1 MPPVT
6 AVVVVH
12 RFERDGAAA
21 AVASLAASTDVDLD
35 IVVVYNGDAAEWSAV
50 QDLCV
55 MHRAATVGPLPNE
68 GFAAAI
74 NAALAVVPVDHAVFL
89 LNDDAAVRPDTI
101 HRCLDHLDEQGP
113 SCVSV
118 APLVLHAADVT
129 RVDSFGV
136 VVRRNGEGFNGF
148 EGHPRNAIGDVPRDV
163 LGPCF
168 SAALFRPGAFTDNI
182 VGPLTTDYFL
192 YYEDVDWNIRARR
205 RGFTC
210 SALPDAVAVHR
221 HAATTRLVGE
231 ARRYEMVQRNLL
243 LLPLAVLSWRSVV
256 RIWAGRLVVHA
267 KGLITGPYRRERVA
281 SFAGALRRAP
291 AMLRRRKHSRGTHRI
306 ADRELFRYADGHSPA
321 VDTATYT
328 LPGQPSGDGK

>member
-1 MPPVT
+1 MPRVT

-21 AVASLAASTDVDLD
+21 AVASLAASTDVDLE
-35 IVVVYNGDAAEWSAV
+35 IVVAYNGDTAEWQAV

-55 MHRAATVGPLPNE
+55 MHRATAVGPLPND
-68 GFAAAI
+68 GFAAAV
-74 NAALAVVPVDHAVFL
+74 NAALAVVPTDHAVFL
-89 LNDDAAVRPDTI
+89 LNDDAVVQADTI

-113 SCVSV
+113 ACVSV
-118 APLVLHAADVT
+118 APLVLHAADLS

-136 VVRRNGEGFNGF
+136 VLRANGEGFNGC
-148 EGHPRNAIGDVPRDV
+148 EGRPRDTIGDAPRDV

-168 SAALFRPGAFTDNI
+168 SAALFRPGAFTDAV

-192 YYEDVDWNIRARR
+192 YYEDVEWNIRARR
-205 RGFTC
+205 RGFTS
-210 SALPDAVAVHR
+210 SALPGAVAVHR

-243 LLPLAVLSWRSVV
+243 LMPLAVLTWRSVL

-267 KGLITGPYRRERVA
+267 KGLLTGPYRRERVG

-291 AMLRRRKHSRGTHRI
+291 AVLRQRKRSRGTHRI
-306 ADRELFRYADGHSPA
+306 ADRDLFRYADGHSPA

-328 LPGQPSGDGK
+328 LSGQPSGDGK